1 MGVQTEGVYRCIV
14 RLENDDYP
22 IVEVSTGVLVKLP
35 GKHISGRGGGTL
47 RGRGSPRRE
56 GVGCCSL
63 LISYAHRRCT
73 VLTAS

>member
-35 GKHISGRGGGTL
+35 GKHISGRGGGPS
-47 RGRGSPRRE
+47 GGGE
-56 GVGCCSL
+56 
-63 LISYAHRRCT
+63 
-73 VLTAS
+73 VLGGKGLAAVAC